1 MPDAPVQEPPKHM
14 QLANPDAIPTS
25 RMTVLFM
32 VMLISAA
39 GNTAMQSVLPAI
51 GTQLGVAD
59 YWISAAFTWSAV
71 VAGRGFHAGTAQMVT
86 SWSHLSAVCP
96 VVSSA
101 WCLPVLR
108 TPW

>member
-51 GTQLGVAD
+51 GTARKASSGGTEDGDGSDDELDVTRERVQRSGECWTAFRALHFVRRMA
-59 YWISAAFTWSAV
+59 SAKRF
-71 VAGRGFHAGTAQMVT
+71 GFKLH
-86 SWSHLSAVCP
+86 
-96 VVSSA
+96 
-101 WCLPVLR
+101 
-108 TPW
+108 